1 MITSVGRNKYITLR
15 LFAVFILVITMVIT
29 LACLECETG
38 LIPGDSGTSDS
49 QEFSEIDVNAN
60 TASPALTVAIL
71 VIMALTLVAVGYG
84 ISRKSGEKKNLSRQ
98 QKRAQTKQMEKKNNS
113 KKKKNN
119 NKKK

>member
-1 MITSVGRNKYITLR
+1 MFSSVRRNNFFALR
-15 LFAVFILVITMVIT
+15 LFAVVFIIITMIVT

-71 VIMALTLVAVGYG
+71 VIMVLTMVAVVYG
-84 ISRKSGEKKNLSRQ
+84 ISRKSAEKKNLSRQ